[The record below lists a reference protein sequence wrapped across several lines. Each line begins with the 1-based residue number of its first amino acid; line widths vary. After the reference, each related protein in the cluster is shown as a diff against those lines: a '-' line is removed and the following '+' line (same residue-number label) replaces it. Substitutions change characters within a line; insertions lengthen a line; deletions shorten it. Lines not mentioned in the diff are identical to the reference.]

1 MIIST
6 IAVQMN
12 NKPCPL
18 TKGFIRG
25 MKVYLVVSEIT
36 WFMRVNGRGQER
48 GALEKVGINWESTNY
63 LETLVT

>member
-1 MIIST
+1 
-6 IAVQMN
+6 MN

-18 TKGFIRG
+18 TEGFIRG

-36 WFMRVNGRGQER
+36 WCMGVNGRGQER